1 MTTEPSSGSRLLW
14 PHLYS
19 VRLRVNLFIE
29 KVLCQNVEVPVFLTD
44 SVGSDELELLQGKL
58 IELVF
63 HFPDVRLLQ
72 LCDGLLGGQFLL
84 CGFPQVGFLSY
95 LQWKIR
101 KVNKSYRIHT
111 DKASLLEKWLMLP

>member
-1 MTTEPSSGSRLLW
+1 MEPSSGSRLLW

-29 KVLCQNVEVPVFLTD
+29 KVLCQDIEVSIFLTD
-44 SVGSDELELLQGKL
+44 RVGSDELELLQGKL

-84 CGFPQVGFLSY
+84 CGFPKVGFLSY
-95 LQWKIR
+95 LQWK
-101 KVNKSYRIHT
+101 NKKS
-111 DKASLLEKWLMLP
+111 K